1 MDLLNLIAEREL
13 DQIIASE
20 YGDIKPLLEKGGSD
34 DDDALTT
41 PFSRAFSF
49 PARAIRY
56 RKAKNIMIRYS
67 RKILSKV
74 EKIIRKFEGEL
85 DKSITQI
92 TEKGQDL
99 QRQLDKAKK
108 TGDEVEVRAV
118 VNQQKK
124 FKADVE
130 KNQEARVQHLNQSI
144 DNLIQAYTNG
154 ITKRIDEPG
163 YVLKVELSDKGKAD
177 LKFLWEEY
185 VSKIKQQTYEKLIK
199 IINNKHVKGLEK
211 LIARLEVEIEDAEDK
226 RFKSRRSRE
235 NIFREEKKE
244 LEQKEREKMMGG
256 KKKISREEEPE
267 EDDNKPESKEPK
279 AKEIPDETYEEIIKY
294 LEEELPEGII
304 EEEPYRVSYKIN
316 GVPKYFDAYLEVDD
330 SQKDIKVALY
340 KKGDDPGEDASV
352 KEFFIN
358 SKEEAETFED
368 AVAAGEEEREFEKAD
383 QLTEKYSEVIS
394 SYLEILFK
402 TKKKRIEDAFNF
414 EFYTSYKKESRI
426 EEFSDYVAGEIV
438 QNPEKYSKFLKLVK
452 NESFTDQQ
460 LILLLLKFKE
470 GFEATLTE
478 GFVSFQKYN
487 KL

>member
-13 DQIIASE
+13 DEIISQE
-20 YGDIKPLLEKGGSD
+20 YGDMKLLLEKGGSD
-34 DDDALTT
+34 DDSALTT
-41 PFSRAFSF
+41 PFSRALSF
-49 PARAIRY
+49 PARALRY

-67 RKILSKV
+67 RKIISRV

-92 TEKGQDL
+92 TQKGQDL
-99 QRQLDKAKK
+99 QSQLAKAKK
-108 TGDEVEVRAV
+108 SGDDVEVRAI

-130 KNQEARVQHLNQSI
+130 KNQEARVQNLNQSI

-185 VSKIKQQTYEKLIK
+185 VAKIKQMTYEKLIK
-199 IINNKHVKGLEK
+199 IINNKQVKGLEK

-256 KKKISREEEPE
+256 KKKISREEPE
-267 EDDNKPESKEPK
+267 EDESKDKESK
-279 AKEIPDETYEEIIKY
+279 TKEIPEETFEEIIEY
-294 LEEELPEGII
+294 LENELPEGLI
-304 EEEPYRVSYKIN
+304 EEEPYRVSYKVN
-316 GVPKYFDAYLEVDD
+316 GTPKYFDAYLEVDK
-330 SQKDIKVALY
+330 SGKEIKVSLY
-340 KKGDDPGEDASV
+340 KTGDDPGEEDSI
-352 KEFFIN
+352 KEFFIS
-358 SKEEAETFED
+358 SKEEAESFED
-368 AVAAGEEEREFEKAD
+368 AVAAGEEHKEFERAD
-383 QLTEKYSEVIS
+383 QLTEKYSEIIAN
-394 SYLEILFK
+394 YLEILFK
-402 TKKKRIEDAFNF
+402 TKRKRIEDAFSFNF
-414 EFYTSYKKESRI
+414 YENYKSEKRI
-426 EEFSDYVAGEIV
+426 QEFSNYVAGEIV

-460 LILLLLKFKE
+460 LILLLLKFRE
-470 GFEATLTE
+470 GFEASLAE
-478 GFVSFQKYN
+478 SFVSFQKYN
-487 KL
+487 RL